1 MTASASPSRG
11 QVCELEHLNVRLQP
25 FPGSDALT
33 WIGHVGIV
41 LTNEREW
48 GGMTTRILSILLV
61 GWKRSGGGREAHA
74 QKHIFTLVFFPVINM
89 TPPNARSKKKVT
101 IEIWNFVVPS
111 PSKASTCCLKHHDGD
126 PSVTGSW
133 WPQDTFVR
141 ACLFPW
147 RCHAS
152 VWKISWNASA
162 LAILPPQRDKCPSY
176 KYSLSEAI
184 IRTTGSSAYFRRKG
198 ESIREVEI
206 D

>member
-48 GGMTTRILSILLV
+48 GGVTTRLLSILLV
-61 GWKRSGGGREAHA
+61 GWKRSAGWWADTCAEAHFYISFLFCH
-74 QKHIFTLVFFPVINM
+74 KYDS
-89 TPPNARSKKKVT
+89 SKCKKIKKVT
-101 IEIWNFVVPS
+101 LEIWNFAVPS

-176 KYSLSEAI
+176 KYSPSEAI

-198 ESIREVEI
+198 ESIKEI
-206 D
+206 KID